1 MRITFYTNNSE
12 KNALT
17 KNLTQIVRLDGTLK
31 DGTSIIDPSILCYNI
46 DRFIPD
52 INYFYI
58 DETGRYYFLNG
69 VEVVRNGLWQISGHV
84 DVLST
89 YKTAILQNRAIIQRS
104 ESNYNLK
111 LNDGLFKT
119 QQNPRITTIPF
130 GTGFTTSNYVLALA
144 GHTYI

>member
-12 KNALT
+12 RNALT
-17 KNLTQIVRLDGTLK
+17 KSLTQIVRLDGTLK
-31 DGTSIIDPSILCYNI
+31 DGTSIIDPSVLCYNI

>member
-17 KNLTQIVRLDGTLK
+17 KNKTQIVRLDGTLK
-31 DGTSIIDPSILCYNI
+31 DGTSIIDPSVLCYNI
-46 DRFIPD
+46 DRFIGD

-58 DETGRYYFLNG
+58 DETERYYFITG

-89 YKTAILQNRAIIQRS
+89 YKDAILANRAIIQRS

>member
-46 DRFIPD
+46 DRFIAD

-69 VEVVRNGLWQISGHV
+69 VEVVRTGLWQISGHV

-144 GHTYI
+144 GHTYS

>member
-17 KNLTQIVRLDGTLK
+17 KDKTQIVRLDGTLK
-31 DGTSIIDPSILCYNI
+31 DGTSILDPTVLCYHL
-46 DRFIPD
+46 DTYIPN

-58 DETGRYYFLNG
+58 DEFARYYFITG
-69 VEVVRNGLWQISGHV
+69 VEIVRNDLWQISGHV
-84 DVLST
+84 DVLAT
-89 YKTAILQNRAIIQRS
+89 YKDQILANRAIIQRNQN
-104 ESNYNLK
+104 NYNLL

-130 GTGFTTSNYVLALA
+130 STGFTTSNYVLALA

>member
-17 KNLTQIVRLDGTLK
+17 KTKTQIVRLDGTLK
-31 DGTSIIDPSILCYNI
+31 DGTSILDPSVLCYHL
-46 DRFIPD
+46 DAYIPN

-58 DETGRYYFLNG
+58 DEFARYYFITG
-69 VEVVRNGLWQISGHV
+69 VEIVRTDLWQISGHV
-84 DVLST
+84 DVLAT
-89 YKTAILQNRAIIQRS
+89 YKDQILANRAIIQRNQN
-104 ESNYNLK
+104 NYNLL

-119 QQNPRITTIPF
+119 QQNPRIATIPF
-130 GTGFTTSNYVLALA
+130 STGFTTSNYVLALA

>member
-1 MRITFYTNNSE
+1 M
-12 KNALT
+12 
-17 KNLTQIVRLDGTLK
+17 
-31 DGTSIIDPSILCYNI
+31 
-46 DRFIPD
+46 
-52 INYFYI
+52 
-58 DETGRYYFLNG
+58 
-69 VEVVRNGLWQISGHV
+69 VRNGLWQISGHV

-89 YKTAILQNRAIIQRS
+89 YKDAILQNRAIIQRS

-144 GHTYI
+144 GHTYS

>member
-17 KNLTQIVRLDGTLK
+17 KSKTQIVRLDGTLK
-31 DGTSIIDPSILCYNI
+31 DGTSIIDPSVLCYHL
-46 DRFIPD
+46 DAYIPN

-58 DETGRYYFLNG
+58 DEFARYYFITG
-69 VEVVRNGLWQISGHV
+69 VEIVRNDLWQISGHV

-89 YKTAILQNRAIIQRS
+89 YKDAILQNRAIIQRS

-130 GTGFTTSNYVLALA
+130 STGFTTSNYVLALA
-144 GHTYI
+144 GHTYL

>member
-46 DRFIPD
+46 DRFIAD

-58 DETGRYYFLNG
+58 DETGRYYFING
-69 VEVVRNGLWQISGHV
+69 VEVVRTGLWQISGHV

>member
-17 KNLTQIVRLDGTLK
+17 KSLTQIVRLDGTLK
-31 DGTSIIDPSILCYNI
+31 DGTSIIDPSVLCYNI

-69 VEVVRNGLWQISGHV
+69 VEVVRTGLWQISGHC

-89 YKTAILQNRAIIQRS
+89 YKDAILANRAIIARS

>member
-17 KNLTQIVRLDGTLK
+17 KSLTQIVRLDGTLK
-31 DGTSIIDPSILCYNI
+31 DGTSIIDPSVLCYNI

-89 YKTAILQNRAIIQRS
+89 YKAAILQNRAIIQRS

>member
-17 KNLTQIVRLDGTLK
+17 KTKTQIVRLDGTLK
-31 DGTSIIDPSILCYNI
+31 DGTSILDPTVLCYHL
-46 DRFIPD
+46 DSYIPD

-58 DETGRYYFLNG
+58 DEFARYYFITG
-69 VEVVRNGLWQISGHV
+69 VEIVRNDLWQISGHV
-84 DVLST
+84 DVLAT
-89 YKTAILQNRAIIQRS
+89 YKDQILANRAIIQRNQN
-104 ESNYNLK
+104 NYNLL

-119 QQNPRITTIPF
+119 QQNPRIATIPF
-130 GTGFTTSNYVLALA
+130 STGFTTSNYVLALA

>member
-17 KNLTQIVRLDGTLK
+17 KSLTQIVRLDGTLK
-31 DGTSIIDPSILCYNI
+31 DGTSIIDPSVLCYNI

-89 YKTAILQNRAIIQRS
+89 YKTAILSNRAIIQRS

-130 GTGFTTSNYVLALA
+130 STGFTTSN
-144 GHTYI
+144 